1 MTAFSSSPVVPA
13 ANTATTA
20 TGSSARGFYL
30 RGVSAAASESSTSNP
45 TFIGTTTTTARFANF
60 TFEDTLWIFWSR
72 HHLLMYSGTNNSAY
86 QILVGALEFDNSTG
100 NVQPWIFTYFSGD
113 RRTYATIAP
122 DGNPAGNRA
131 GLFNLLNPQTGVT
144 TGLFS
149 VTQNAPNVDSD
160 HSLFSNDTSVSLV
173 ANFTKDAAGTPRIML
188 QPCYFHVLDQGI
200 PYVYFN
206 QDIGLYRAALGAGQR
221 GDTITVGNDT
231 YVYLPMSP
239 SGFGAFAIKI

>member
-1 MTAFSSSPVVPA
+1 VLFR
-13 ANTATTA
+13 
-20 TGSSARGFYL
+20 SA
-30 RGVSAAASESSTSNP
+30 
-45 TFIGTTTTTARFANF
+45 
-60 TFEDTLWIFWSR
+60 
-72 HHLLMYSGTNNSAY
+72 
-86 QILVGALEFDNSTG
+86 GALEFDNSTK
-100 NVQPWIFTYFSGD
+100 NVQPWIFTYFSGE
-113 RRTYATIAP
+113 RGTYGTIAP
-122 DGNPAGNRA
+122 VSQLLTPSRA

-149 VTQNAPNVDSD
+149 VTENAPNTTSD
-160 HSLFSNDTSVSLV
+160 HSLFSNNTSVSLV